1 MKVFVTSQGIARES
15 ENGSLEILD
24 LEARDLGDVLPDDP
38 DLESLR
44 RASVKRSCAVEDV
57 SLRAPI
63 ARPGKVIGIGINY
76 HSHVEETRD
85 MLAAQGITPPD
96 FPVFFLTPGTAV
108 IGPEDEIRLPA
119 VAPDQVDY
127 EIELT
132 AVIGRGGSCIPQ
144 ERATQ
149 HVVGYTLG
157 NDVSAR
163 DVQRRSFEG
172 PEFSLSHAKGMDT
185 FKPLGP
191 ALVTR
196 DEFSDPLDV
205 HLQTRVNGDVRQDA
219 RTTDFVH
226 SVARCVSEVS
236 KYMRLEPG
244 DVILTGSPAGVGV
257 FSGQFL
263 KPGDVVELEADR
275 IGILRNVVAASAAA
289 T

>member
-1 MKVFVTSQGIARES
+1 MKVYVTSEGIAREAA
-15 ENGSLEILD
+15 EGRLEILD
-24 LEARDLGDVLPDDP
+24 LEARDLGELLPGDP
-38 DLESLR
+38 DLDSVRSAGVR
-44 RASVKRSCAVEDV
+44 RTCALEEV
-57 SLRAPI
+57 SLRPPI

-85 MLAAQGITPPD
+85 LLAAQGIQPPD
-96 FPVFFLTPGTAV
+96 VPMFFLAPGTAV
-108 IGPEDEIRLPA
+108 IGPEDAIVLPA

-127 EIELT
+127 EIELA
-132 AVIGRGGSCIPQ
+132 AVIGRGGASIP
-144 ERATQ
+144 EESALD

-163 DVQRRSFEG
+163 DLQKRSFEG
-172 PEFSLSHAKGMDT
+172 PEFSLSHAKGLDT

-196 DEFSDPLDV
+196 DELGEPLDV
-205 HLQTRVNGDVRQDA
+205 HLQTRINGEVRQDA

-226 SVARCVSEVS
+226 SVARCVAEVS

-244 DVILTGSPAGVGV
+244 DVMLTGSPAGVGV
-257 FSGQFL
+257 FRGQFL

-275 IGILRNVVAASAAA
+275 IGILRNVVA